1 MARNQTNT
9 KIRVLL
15 ADDHEVVRHG
25 FALLLNSQPDMEV
38 VGEASDGREAVQLAR
53 DLRPNIVVMDVTMPN
68 LGGVEATRRIREEL
82 PGVRVVALSMHKDSV
97 YVREILRAGADGYL
111 LKASSSA
118 DLMTA
123 IRAVWS
129 GEGFLSPSVSLGVL
143 DDYRK
148 QAKAPID
155 LLTGREREVLQLV
168 AEGATNK
175 DVAKTLGISVYT
187 AEGYRSRIM
196 EKLNLHSAGEIVRF
210 AMRSGLID

>member
-1 MARNQTNT
+1 MPGPSRTT

-15 ADDHEVVRHG
+15 ADDHAVVRQG
-25 FALLLNSQPDMEV
+25 FAMLLNSQADMDV
-38 VGEASDGREAVQLAR
+38 VGQASDGNEAVQLAR
-53 DLRPNIVVMDVTMPN
+53 ELKPNVVVMDVTMPN

-82 PGVRVVALSMHKDSV
+82 LGVRIVALSMHKDSV

-111 LKASSSA
+111 LKASSGA
-118 DLMTA
+118 DLLTA
-123 IRAVWS
+123 VRAVWN
-129 GEGFLSPSVSLGVL
+129 GEAFLSPAVSQPLL

-155 LLTGREREVLQLV
+155 LLTAREREVLQLV

-175 DVAKTLGISVYT
+175 DVANKLGISVYT
-187 AEGYRSRIM
+187 AEGYRSRVM

-210 AMRSGLID
+210 AMRAGLID

>member
-1 MARNQTNT
+1 MER

-15 ADDHEVVRHG
+15 ADDHEVVRQG
-25 FALLLNSQPDMEV
+25 FALLLDSQPDMEI
-38 VGEASDGREAVQLAR
+38 VGQAADGKEAVLLAR
-53 DLRPNIVVMDVTMPN
+53 ELRPNVIVMDVTMPN
-68 LGGVEATRRIREEL
+68 LGGVEATRRIKEEL
-82 PGVRVVALSMHKDSV
+82 DDVRVVALSMHKDSV

-118 DLMTA
+118 DLLTA
-123 IRAVWS
+123 VRAVWN
-129 GEGFLSPSVSLGVL
+129 GEGFLSPSVSQAVL

-155 LLTGREREVLQLV
+155 LLTAREREVLQLV
-168 AEGATNK
+168 AEGSTNK
-175 DVAKTLGISVYT
+175 DVARILEISVYT

>member
-1 MARNQTNT
+1 MEK

-15 ADDHEVVRHG
+15 ADDHEVVRQG
-25 FALLLNSQPDMEV
+25 FAMLLDSQPDMQV
-38 VGEASDGREAVQLAR
+38 VGQAADGREAQQLAR
-53 DLRPNIVVMDVTMPN
+53 DLRPNLIVMDVSMPN
-68 LGGVEATRRIREEL
+68 LGGVEATRRICDEL
-82 PGVRVVALSMHKDSV
+82 PGVRIVALSMHSDSV
-97 YVREILRAGADGYL
+97 YVREVLRAGADGYL

-118 DLMTA
+118 DLLA
-123 IRAVWS
+123 AVRAVAN
-129 GEGFLSPSVSLGVL
+129 GDGFLSPAVSHTLL

-155 LLTGREREVLQLV
+155 LLTAREREVLQLV

-175 DVAKTLGISVYT
+175 DVAKKLGISIYT
-187 AEGYRSRIM
+187 AEGYRGRIM